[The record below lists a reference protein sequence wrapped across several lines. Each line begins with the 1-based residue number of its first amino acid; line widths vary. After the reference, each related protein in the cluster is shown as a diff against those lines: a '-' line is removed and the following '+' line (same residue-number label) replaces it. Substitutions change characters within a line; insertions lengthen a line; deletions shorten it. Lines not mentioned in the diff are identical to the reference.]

1 MGAQIQVEGRQAIV
15 QGRPYLTGAPVV
27 APDLRGA
34 AALLLAGLAA
44 QGETEL
50 LSVRHLWRGYSRLE
64 ERLVSLGAQIKRV
77 AKEPEQAVRT
87 GS

>member
-1 MGAQIQVEGRQAIV
+1 V

-64 ERLVSLGAQIKRV
+64 ERLVSLGAQIKRI